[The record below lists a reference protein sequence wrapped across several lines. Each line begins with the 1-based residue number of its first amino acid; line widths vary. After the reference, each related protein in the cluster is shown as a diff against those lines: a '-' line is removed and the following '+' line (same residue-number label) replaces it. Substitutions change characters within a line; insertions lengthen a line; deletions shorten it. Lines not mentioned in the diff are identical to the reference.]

1 MLFLLFSH
9 ISSIRTSVD
18 TVRRDAHNWKLDDGR
33 TLFHSY
39 NHTTVQ
45 TCTMRFSSS
54 THYAKI
60 FDGAKNIS
68 FTNTSGKV
76 KLADGREAFVG
87 NDNFLRIMS
96 SDLEKVETYMLGY
109 QSPYQKLK
117 IFKEEK

>member
-1 MLFLLFSH
+1 MLFLLFYH
-9 ISSIRTSVD
+9 ISSRIT
-18 TVRRDAHNWKLDDGR
+18 TENTIQRDAHNWKLDDGR

-39 NHTTVQ
+39 TQRFVIS
-45 TCTMRFSSS
+45 CTWHSSSS

-68 FTNTSGKV
+68 FTDTSGKV